1 MSRAGEKLISKIIDL
16 QDSAAVKRFNLKEHH
31 FTTQVEKKA
40 LKFIEEYANTNKG
53 QTPDYVT
60 VVEETG
66 LNYEPTSDTYE
77 YLVKEVKEF
86 SLGTRTLDWMQA
98 EVGPT
103 FSKNDKG
110 RYDFLKWVKEGAEQ
124 LLHEHDN
131 RTKVGTDLKRD
142 VEVYLDEYR
151 KRKAGDSFRVWLSRF
166 QSVNDEIAGYISGSM
181 YTWFGRSGRGKSAVT
196 LAEAIYAAVQG
207 ATVLIWAM
215 EMSTYEVLSR
225 AFSIISAGKGVFST
239 KYKGIDLDAGFENKS
254 LLMGNLGPDFEE
266 GFEQFLKNLNEII
279 DGTIIIRGVDDE
291 DFINRGLR
299 ELEEDI
305 IATKADVVVIDPF
318 YYLDYER
325 NVDGTSGG
333 AAAQTSKKLR
343 HLAGRTKTVIHAITQ
358 AEEAPDEKDKAGIRG
373 LRAPQRSEVKKTK
386 ALLEDASL
394 VIGVDTLANA
404 GEGIVS
410 LSKGR
415 NGGEGTEIDLIYL
428 PNYGIIQEAP
438 RGEEIIDQIKDE
450 F

>member
-16 QDSAAVKRFNLKEHH
+16 QDAAAVKRFNLKEHH
-31 FTTQVEKKA
+31 FTTKTEKEA
-40 LKFIEEYANTNKG
+40 LKFIEQYASTNKG

-60 VVEETG
+60 IVEETG

-86 SLGTRTLDWMQA
+86 SLGTRTLDWMQG
-98 EVGPT
+98 EVGPQ

-142 VEVYLDEYR
+142 VDTYLDEYR

-166 QSVNDEIAGYISGSM
+166 GSVNDEIAGYISGSM

-196 LAEAIYAAVQG
+196 LAEAIYSAVQG

-373 LRAPQRSEVKKTK
+373 LRAPQRAEVKKTK

-394 VIGVDTLANA
+394 VIGVDTLATA